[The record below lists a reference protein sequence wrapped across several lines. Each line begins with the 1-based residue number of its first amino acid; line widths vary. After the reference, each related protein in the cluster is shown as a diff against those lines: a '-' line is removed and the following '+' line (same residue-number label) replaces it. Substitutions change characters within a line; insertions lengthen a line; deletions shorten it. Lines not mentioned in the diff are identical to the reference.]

1 MGKRIRHLTTLI
13 CGFFVAIPVLVG
25 CGSQT
30 ILPTSITVT
39 SEDNITTIEVGETLE
54 LYASILPE
62 EAEVKTVSWSS
73 SNEEVATI
81 SETGL
86 VTALAV
92 SGNGVTLSATSV
104 VDNTIKGD
112 FTLYIDPITP
122 NSITV
127 TSADNKT
134 TLEVDE
140 TLQLTANP
148 LPSNANNNVTWSS
161 SDTDIATV
169 SETGLVTAVNYSYDG
184 VTITATS
191 TSMAYEPI
199 EGSITLYINAPMTN
213 VSAIRNLDNNT
224 EVVITGIVSSF
235 VYTGQSTPYITGMYV
250 ADETGCIYVYGED
263 QAKSVAL
270 HNEVVVKGNKTY
282 YIPATDTGSAAS
294 MNYKGALQLTSPIIL
309 KNNGGI
315 HEVPASAITVTNTLS
330 TIDDVPLTTDITG
343 NLYQIQGRIIR
354 VEGTGFTNYYLQDLN
369 RVDSLLVYTQCNGL
383 DFSYLDVY
391 DGKAV
396 SILLNIILAK
406 PGVNAWRIYPTR
418 QVEEITI
425 TDVQEVAYGLER
437 AKDDIDDEFA
447 DEVTITFSKTDAVL
461 LDMTRTIASTDPNI
475 SIVENVDD
483 YSISITIDDLRDAD
497 LTITISYKGLV
508 DSTTKTIHLI
518 GKPEYTAISLHEARS
533 QVDDTVVTI
542 EAVIARLVYKSG
554 SSIPCGAFLV
564 DETDSFFVYNDAK
577 HMASLEEAVEGNLI
591 AVTGT
596 VTHFISAENI
606 DKATANNYTGD
617 FQIKNI
623 TLIYNDNG
631 SHVIS
636 GTSIVEK
643 TVQSILETTGSTNLS
658 GTIFKVSGVITKT
671 SSPYYSTY
679 YVKDATQTYSLNV
692 YSQKNGSEFGWLDQY
707 VGITVTMYL
716 GVQNAKLSASS
727 LTWRVCPIAIL

>member
-1 MGKRIRHLTTLI
+1 MRKRIRHLTTLI
-13 CGFFVAIPVLVG
+13 CGFFVAVPALVG
-25 CGSQT
+25 CGSQA

-39 SEDNITTIEVGETLE
+39 SESNITTIEVEDTLQ

-62 EAEVKTVSWSS
+62 EAEVKTVTWSS
-73 SNEEVATI
+73 SDEEVATI
-81 SETGL
+81 SESGL

-92 SGNGVTLSATSV
+92 SGSGVILSATSV
-104 VDNTIKGD
+104 ADQTIKGD
-112 FTLYIDPITP
+112 FTLYIDPLSP

-127 TSADNKT
+127 TSPGDKT
-134 TLEVDE
+134 TLEIEE
-140 TLQLTANP
+140 TIQLTVNP
-148 LPSNANNNVTWSS
+148 SPSNANTDVTWSS
-161 SDTDIATV
+161 SDTEIATV
-169 SETGLVTAVNYSYDG
+169 SETGLVTALDYSYDG
-184 VTITATS
+184 VIITATS
-191 TSMAYEPI
+191 TSDDEI
-199 EGSITLYINAPMTN
+199 TGSITLYVNAPMTN
-213 VSAIRNLDNNT
+213 ISAIRNLDNNT
-224 EVVITGIVSSF
+224 EVVITGVVSSF

-250 ADETGCIYVYGED
+250 ADDTGCIYVYGED
-263 QAKSVAL
+263 QAKSVSL
-270 HNEVVVKGNKTY
+270 NNEVVVKGYKTY

-294 MNYKGALQLTSPIIL
+294 MNYKGALQLTSPVIL
-309 KNNGGI
+309 KNNGGT
-315 HEVPASAITVTNTLS
+315 HEVPTSAITVTNTLS
-330 TIDDVPLTTDITG
+330 TISEVPLTTDITG

-383 DFSYLDVY
+383 DFAYLDAY

-396 SILLNIILAK
+396 SILLNVILAK

-425 TDVQEVAYGLER
+425 TDAQEVAYGLER

-461 LDMTRTIASTDPNI
+461 VDMTRTITSTDPNI

-483 YSISITIDDLRDAD
+483 YSISIMIDDLRDAD
-497 LTITISYKGLV
+497 LTITVSYKGLV

-533 QVDDTVVTI
+533 QVDGTLVTI
-542 EAVIARLVYKSG
+542 EAVVARLVYKSG
-554 SSIPCGAFLV
+554 STIPCGAFIV
-564 DETDSFFVYNDAK
+564 DETDSFFVYNNAE
-577 HMASLEEAVEGNLI
+577 HMVSLEEAVEGNLI

-617 FQIKNI
+617 FQIENI

-631 SHVIS
+631 SHAIS
-636 GTSIVEK
+636 GGSIIEK

-658 GTIFKVSGVITKT
+658 GTIFKVTGVITKT
-671 SSPYYSTY
+671 SSQYYSTY

-692 YSQKNGSEFGWLDQY
+692 YSQKNGAEFGWLDQY
-707 VGITVTMYL
+707 LGTTVTMYL
-716 GVQNAKLSASS
+716 GVQNAKLGASS